1 MKTVRHILEAKG
13 SEVYTIG
20 PEASVL
26 EALGR
31 LAEKDVGALVV
42 TGSDGRIVGM
52 LSERDYARK
61 VALVHRVSRDTPVR
75 DIMTQ
80 EVICVAPEQ
89 TVETCM
95 ALMTRKRFR
104 HLPVVVDGRLAG
116 LVSIGDVVKTLMD
129 EQQFAIQQLEH
140 YIMGGVGGR

>member
-1 MKTVRHILEAKG
+1 MKSVRHILEVKG
-13 SEVYTIG
+13 SAVYTIA

-31 LAEKDVGALVV
+31 LAEKEVGALVV

-61 VALVHRVSRDTPVR
+61 VALLHRVSRDTPVR

-89 TVETCM
+89 TVDTCM

-116 LVSIGDVVKTLMD
+116 LISIGDVVKAIMD

-140 YIMGGVGGR
+140 YIMGGTGGR

>member
-61 VALVHRVSRDTPVR
+61 VALLHRVSRDTPVR

>member
-20 PEASVL
+20 PDASVL

>member
-1 MKTVRHILEAKG
+1 MKSVRHILEAKG

-61 VALVHRVSRDTPVR
+61 VALLHRVSRDTPVR

-116 LVSIGDVVKTLMD
+116 LISIGDVVKTLMD

>member
-1 MKTVRHILEAKG
+1 MKSVRHILEAKG

-140 YIMGGVGGR
+140 YITGGIGGR